1 MSRHSATKTDTALDR
16 MDRLELRLQLEEL
29 YAEYAHCL
37 DDGAIEHWPDFFADA
52 CSYMLIPRE
61 NYDEGLPLATIRC
74 ESKGYLKDRV
84 AAVQDTALYA
94 PLTLRHLIT
103 GVRVTEIAADHVK
116 AEANFAV
123 LRTQVDEIT
132 KVFLAGRYIDTIVFE
147 DGQLRFKEKLA
158 IHDSLLIPNSL
169 VIPV

>member
-1 MSRHSATKTDTALDR
+1 MSRSPAPKAETGFDW

-37 DDGAIEHWPDFFADA
+37 DDGAIEQWPDFFADD

-84 AAVQDTALYA
+84 AAVQDTSLYA
-94 PLTLRHLIT
+94 PLTLRHLVS
-103 GVRVTEIAADHVK
+103 GLRVTNVTADHVK

-132 KVFLAGRYIDTIVFE
+132 KVFLAGRYVDTIVVE
-147 DGQLRFKEKLA
+147 DGQLKFKEKLA
-158 IHDSLLIPNSL
+158 IHDSLLIPNTL

>member
-1 MSRHSATKTDTALDR
+1 MSRQPAPKAEAGLDR
-16 MDRLELRLQLEEL
+16 MDRLELRLQLDEL

-37 DDGAIEHWPDFFADA
+37 NDGKIEQWPDFFAED

-61 NYDEGLPLATIRC
+61 NYDDGLPLATIRC

-84 AAVQDTALYA
+84 SAVQDTSLYA
-94 PLTLRHLIT
+94 PLTLRHLVS
-103 GVRVTEIAADHVK
+103 GLRVTEVTAGHAK

-132 KVFLAGRYIDTIVFE
+132 KVFLAGRYVDTIVRE
-147 DGQLRFKEKLA
+147 DGQLKFREKLA
-158 IHDSLLIPNSL
+158 IHDSLLIPNTL

>member
-1 MSRHSATKTDTALDR
+1 VSRQSVPKTETGLDR
-16 MDRLELRLQLEEL
+16 MDRLELRLQLDEL

-37 DDGAIEHWPDFFADA
+37 DDGLIEQWPDFFAED
-52 CSYMLIPRE
+52 CSYLLIPRE

-84 AAVQDTALYA
+84 AAVQDTSLYA
-94 PLTLRHLIT
+94 PLMLRHLVC
-103 GVRVTEIAADHVK
+103 GLRVTEIAAGHVK

-132 KVFLAGRYIDTIVFE
+132 KVFLAGRYVDTIVVE
-147 DGQLRFKEKLA
+147 DGQLKFKEKLA
-158 IHDSLLIPNSL
+158 IHDSLLIPNTL
-169 VIPV
+169 VLPV